1 MFIKIKIIHKTIY
14 NSFSLLVF
22 SIGLD
27 PAEVLFSSSG
37 PEERLDYSQAK
48 LVDVV
53 HTSGGFL
60 GFKKRLGHRDFYPNG
75 GGWPQPGCK
84 IDYACNI

>member
-1 MFIKIKIIHKTIY
+1 MLQIY
-14 NSFSLLVF
+14 RVFSNFRYSFS
-22 SIGLD
+22 GLD

-75 GGWPQPGCK
+75 GAWPQPGCK
-84 IDYACNI
+84 IDYACNITLN

>member
-1 MFIKIKIIHKTIY
+1 MTFL
-14 NSFSLLVF
+14 S
-22 SIGLD
+22 GLD

-48 LVDVV
+48 LVEVV

-60 GFKKRLGHRDFYPNG
+60 GFQKRLGHRDFYPNG
-75 GGWPQPGCK
+75 GAWPQPGCK
-84 IDYACNI
+84 IDYACNDQYLFNKWLMSNN